1 MPARRGEWCRGL
13 GAVRGVVVSKV
24 ILRGRAE
31 VMGRAL
37 SMLRRIQQFRHG
49 GVLLLAG
56 EPGIGKSCVF
66 SAVVEQA
73 SAMRFRCAADKAD
86 RIGWSSPA
94 GPLLLALRSG
104 VRPLASKSQAEQLSG
119 RAGEPLLLLEEVT
132 ALLQECGSDG
142 PVLLGVDD
150 VQWVDPVSRL
160 VLRSLPGRLAGVP
173 IVWVFAGRRVEDGLL
188 RDIRQLPTSV
198 SPVECV
204 ELGPLDAAEITAM
217 AADRLGRPPS
227 PGLRRMLAG
236 VG

>member
-1 MPARRGEWCRGL
+1 
-13 GAVRGVVVSKV
+13 VSKV

-132 ALLQECGSDG
+132 ALLQECGFSLVSVG
-142 PVLLGVDD
+142 D
-150 VQWVDPVSRL
+150 VQATE
-160 VLRSLPGRLAGVP
+160 AGEGANHL
-173 IVWVFAGRRVEDGLL
+173 FMRGSD
-188 RDIRQLPTSV
+188 
-198 SPVECV
+198 
-204 ELGPLDAAEITAM
+204 
-217 AADRLGRPPS
+217 
-227 PGLRRMLAG
+227 
-236 VG
+236 